1 MGRIMK
7 APFFPDPAFGWMF
20 YLVLVSITLVAA
32 WIDWKKLIVPKVLAI
47 IMLGAGIL
55 FNLVRGAWLGAE
67 GQPGNYFGQ
76 TGIGWGLLE
85 GLLFS
90 LAGFAVGFSLFFALW
105 VMKTCGGGDVKLFA
119 AMGAW
124 LGPLWTIYILIGTWF
139 FVAVG
144 YAGFNSVRHFFKHGL
159 KRQKQQVAYSFPVAV
174 STAII
179 LLWVFRFDLQLAP
192 RTATPQPAPQVHAK
206 K

>member
-1 MGRIMK
+1 MK
-7 APFFPDPAFGWMF
+7 APFFPDLAFGWTF
-20 YLVLVSITLVAA
+20 YLALVSITLIAA
-32 WIDWKKLIVPKVLAI
+32 WIDWKKLIVPKVLAL
-47 IMLGAGIL
+47 IMLGTGII
-55 FNLVRGAWLGAE
+55 FNLVRGGWLGAN

-76 TGIGWGLLE
+76 TGLFWGLTE
-85 GLLFS
+85 GFLFS
-90 LAGFAVGFSLFFALW
+90 LAGFAVGFGLFFALW
-105 VMKTCGGGDVKLFA
+105 VLQTCGGGDVKLFG

-139 FVAVG
+139 LVAFC

-179 LLWVFRFDLQLAP
+179 LLWVFRFDLHLAERP
-192 RTATPQPAPQVHAK
+192 AEPMTTAQVQVKHQ
-206 K
+206 